1 MDAGEDQNTS
11 STNGNAQTGGN
22 SRPSQ
27 IAHMSL
33 YERQAVQVCLCL
45 GTCITYKCIPV
56 LVNIAR
62 IRIVL
67 LQSKMNEKPMLT
79 CPLYVQ
85 LVDQGSPGT
94 SEAAKCCSVLP
105 AADASAAANQQ
116 CPAP

>member
-45 GTCITYKCIPV
+45 GTYITYKYIHV
-56 LVNIAR
+56 LIAY
-62 IRIVL
+62 L
-67 LQSKMNEKPMLT
+67 LQEYMLT

-85 LVDQGSPGT
+85 LVDPGSPGT

-105 AADASAAANQQ
+105 AADAAAAANPQPG
-116 CPAP
+116 CCATGNIPCTRM